1 MSKRPVLP
9 HSEEAERAVLAS
21 VLLKPD
27 VLEDLELVHSDFY
40 SERHRLI
47 FDAMVELA
55 ADRQPV
61 DLRTLQAQL
70 EERGAFERIGGFAY
84 LAGMDLD
91 LPDLSRVETY
101 AGIVRERAV
110 RRRLLKTGQKLMEQ
124 AGRGGELTAG
134 ELAGRTLRELEELQ
148 DVGGASS
155 PWASDVLAGV
165 LEDAAERRRKRL
177 ETGEAV
183 LGLKT
188 GIPRL
193 DGLLCGL
200 HRGLYL
206 LAGPPGMGKTSL
218 AMQIALH
225 VAREVPVVFV
235 TYENSGRNLLRKAL
249 CTKAELQVR
258 DLSRGYA
265 DLDRLAEAAH
275 GLRSELERLVLID
288 GDNRM
293 TVGRLRAQAR
303 RALEQRGAERCLI
316 VVDYLQLWAKV
327 SRELRDLTDVRS
339 KVDTLGGELISLA
352 RRLDSPVLAIS
363 SQNRASGNY
372 GRGGGQAALDSL
384 KESGDLEYSAD
395 AALFLTE
402 TSERE
407 VEAPAKA
414 LNLTLRKHRHGPTG
428 EVPLVFLPERGVF
441 REEAQQGYF

>member
-1 MSKRPVLP
+1 
-9 HSEEAERAVLAS
+9 
-21 VLLKPD
+21 
-27 VLEDLELVHSDFY
+27 
-40 SERHRLI
+40 
-47 FDAMVELA
+47 
-55 ADRQPV
+55 
-61 DLRTLQAQL
+61 
-70 EERGAFERIGGFAY
+70 
-84 LAGMDLD
+84 
-91 LPDLSRVETY
+91 
-101 AGIVRERAV
+101 
-110 RRRLLKTGQKLMEQ
+110 
-124 AGRGGELTAG
+124 
-134 ELAGRTLRELEELQ
+134 
-148 DVGGASS
+148 
-155 PWASDVLAGV
+155 
-165 LEDAAERRRKRL
+165 
-177 ETGEAV
+177 
-183 LGLKT
+183 
-188 GIPRL
+188 
-193 DGLLCGL
+193 
-200 HRGLYL
+200 
-206 LAGPPGMGKTSL
+206 MGKTSL

-414 LNLTLRKHRHGPTG
+414 LDLTLRKHRHGPTG